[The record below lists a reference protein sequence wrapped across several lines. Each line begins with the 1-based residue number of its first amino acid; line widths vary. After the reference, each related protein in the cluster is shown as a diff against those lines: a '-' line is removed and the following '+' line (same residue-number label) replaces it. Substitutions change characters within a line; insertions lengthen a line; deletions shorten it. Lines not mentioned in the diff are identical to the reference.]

1 MKYGPIATALII
13 GFSILFQ
20 PLTGSFAAP
29 VAAEGPDTGRLSA
42 IIEKLES
49 YINKGMA
56 DWKVPGLVLAIVH
69 GDDVIYEK
77 AFGVKT
83 LGAGDPVSVD
93 TVFQIGST
101 SKAFTA
107 ALVAMLADERKVRWD
122 DPVVNHLSSF
132 MMNDPW
138 VTRQFTVTDLMAQRS
153 GMPAHAGD
161 SAAILGFDRAHIT
174 GAIRFVKPVTS
185 FRSAYAYQNNLF
197 LAAAELIKK
206 KTDLKWEENIRE
218 RIFKPLGMT
227 SSSTDLTSF
236 RNGKDVASLHHMI
249 DDKVV
254 VLPMNWK
261 YIDWVYTYAPAG
273 GINSNVKDVA
283 KWIRLQM
290 NDGIFDGKPLISS
303 ESMKYMHAPKT
314 VISSGNS
321 VGPRQY
327 YCQGWVYRENNPY
340 PIIWHNGGTS
350 GSKTMIAFVPRAKI
364 GIVVLSNLSDTSLPE
379 SLAWRF
385 FDSYFDNPRR
395 DWSEEA
401 LEKALKDEEEEKSA
415 IPNKPVKASPA
426 LPAERYVGD
435 YANDVYDTITV
446 SRNNGALH
454 ITVGP
459 KKTRIALTHFDRD
472 IFTASWDVYIEKED
486 AGPVVFDI
494 GLDGFAKSV
503 TIQALDE
510 DGCGVFQKVAEK

>member
-249 DDKVV
+249 DDKVI

-273 GINSNVKDVA
+273 GINSN
-283 KWIRLQM
+283 
-290 NDGIFDGKPLISS
+290 
-303 ESMKYMHAPKT
+303 
-314 VISSGNS
+314 
-321 VGPRQY
+321 
-327 YCQGWVYRENNPY
+327 
-340 PIIWHNGGTS
+340 
-350 GSKTMIAFVPRAKI
+350 
-364 GIVVLSNLSDTSLPE
+364 
-379 SLAWRF
+379 
-385 FDSYFDNPRR
+385 
-395 DWSEEA
+395 
-401 LEKALKDEEEEKSA
+401 
-415 IPNKPVKASPA
+415 
-426 LPAERYVGD
+426 
-435 YANDVYDTITV
+435 
-446 SRNNGALH
+446 
-454 ITVGP
+454 
-459 KKTRIALTHFDRD
+459 
-472 IFTASWDVYIEKED
+472 
-486 AGPVVFDI
+486 
-494 GLDGFAKSV
+494 
-503 TIQALDE
+503 
-510 DGCGVFQKVAEK
+510 

>member
-1 MKYGPIATALII
+1 MKQAPITIVLITAL
-13 GFSILFQ
+13 FILFQ
-20 PLTGSFAAP
+20 PLAGSFAAP
-29 VAAEGPDTGRLSA
+29 VTAEGPGTERLRE
-42 IIEKLES
+42 IIEKFEP
-49 YINKGMA
+49 YVDKGMA
-56 DWKVPGLVLAIVH
+56 DWKVPGLAIAIVR
-69 GDDVIYEK
+69 GDDIIYER

-83 LGAGDPVSVD
+83 LGSNDPVTVD
-93 TVFQIGST
+93 TIFQIGST
-101 SKAFTA
+101 SKAFTT
-107 ALVAMLADERKVRWD
+107 ALVAMMADEGKVKWD
-122 DPVVNHLSSF
+122 DPVVYHLSSF

-197 LAAAELIKK
+197 LAAAELVEK
-206 KTDLKWEENIRE
+206 KTNLKWEENIRA
-218 RIFKPLGMT
+218 RIFGPLGMT

-236 RNGKDVASLHHMI
+236 RNGKDVASLHHLI

-254 VLPMNWK
+254 ALPMSWK

-273 GINSNVKDVA
+273 GINSNLKDVV

-290 NDGIFDGKPLISS
+290 NDGLFDGKQLISS
-303 ESMKYMHAPKT
+303 ESMKHMHTPKT
-314 VISSGNS
+314 VISSSAPGD
-321 VGPRQY
+321 PRQY

-350 GSKTMIAFVPRAKI
+350 GSKTMIAFVPQAKI
-364 GIVVLSNLSDTSLPE
+364 GIVVLSNLSDTPLPE

-385 FDSYFDNPRR
+385 FDSYFGSAER
-395 DWSEEA
+395 DWSKEA
-401 LEKALKDEEEEKSA
+401 LEKAQKDREEEKA
-415 IPNKPVKASPA
+415 DIGEKPAKASPA

-435 YANDVYDTITV
+435 YINDVYGTITV
-446 SRNNGALH
+446 SQNEGAFN

-459 KKTRIALTHFDRD
+459 KKTQIALTHFDRD
-472 IFTASWDVYIEKED
+472 IFAASWDVYVEKED

-494 GLDGFAKSV
+494 GLDGFAESV
-503 TIQALDE
+503 TIQALDR
-510 DGCGVFQKVAEK
+510 DGCGVFKKVAEK